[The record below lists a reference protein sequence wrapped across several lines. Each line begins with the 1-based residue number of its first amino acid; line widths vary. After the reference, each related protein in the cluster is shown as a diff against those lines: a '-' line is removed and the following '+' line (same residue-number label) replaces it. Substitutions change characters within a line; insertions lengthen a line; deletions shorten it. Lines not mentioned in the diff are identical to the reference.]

1 MANGDGDEFGKMEQ
15 KQHQEIYNRDDQPA
29 DQLRNGEHQ
38 DHRQR

>member
-1 MANGDGDEFGKMEQ
+1 MANGNGYEFGEMDQ